1 MILSTTYRHTLR
13 QFGRSILNSY
23 GQVFFSDQIIFSV
36 ILLAVT
42 FFDFYAGLAG
52 LLSVCT
58 TSLLAFR
65 MGYDREQSSHGV
77 YGFNALLTGLGL
89 GIFFAPGL
97 QLYLIVVLAA
107 MFSFFL
113 SMGLKGVLGK
123 FGLPYL
129 SIPFLASIWLFTL
142 ATRNFSALGIS
153 ERGIYT
159 LNDLYLIGG
168 QRLVY
173 VYEWW
178 NNLHFIHFLRI
189 YFISLGAILFQFN
202 VLSGIVIAIGLLL
215 YSRIAFVL
223 SLIGF
228 SVAFV
233 FYQLVGASLNDLTY
247 SYVGFNFILTAIAI
261 GGFFV
266 IPSAGSFIWV
276 VVLMP
281 LVAILNVGFFALL
294 SNYQLSVYSLPFNV
308 IVILFLYILK
318 FRIKPGGALA
328 EVVIQRN
335 SPEKNLYSYL
345 NHSVRFRHA
354 YVVPVSLPFLGE
366 WSVSQ
371 DQDGEYTHQ
380 GPWQHAWDFVITD
393 DQGRQFRNAGDKPED
408 YFCFEKVVTAPS
420 DGVVEEVVNDVKDND
435 TGEVNVRENWGNTV
449 IIKHAEYL
457 YSCVSHLREGSVG
470 VQKGEKVRTGQ
481 RIGLCGN
488 SGRSPYPHL
497 HFQLQAQPYIGS
509 VTLDYPLSNFIS
521 TRQQNHSFAD
531 HGKPGLDER
540 VQNVQPDEL
549 LSKAFQFSPGKKLRF
564 EYALQGKNRT
574 ESWEVCTNLYNSSYL
589 EDKYGGSKAWFY
601 NNDKIFYFTHF
612 EGDTSSLLFAFY
624 LAVYKV
630 PKGMVPGLIITD
642 SFPVN
647 VLFNG
652 ALLVIQDFV
661 APFFRFLK
669 TRWVLSYSEPDN
681 RLSPDH
687 IVLRSRAERM
697 VMQSILNART
707 FEIHISARGIE
718 FFEVSDGKTS
728 IRAICKE

>member
-1 MILSTTYRHTLR
+1 MTPSATYRHTLR

-42 FFDFYAGLAG
+42 FFDVYAGLAG
-52 LLSVCT
+52 LLSVCAST
-58 TSLLAFR
+58 LLAFL
-65 MGYDREQSSHGV
+65 MGYDREQASHGV

-113 SMGLKGVLGK
+113 SLGLKGVLGK
-123 FGLPYL
+123 YGLPYL

-168 QRLVY
+168 QRLVS

-178 NNLHFIHFLRI
+178 NNLHFIHILKI

-233 FYQLVGASLNDLTY
+233 FYHLVGASLNDLTY

-266 IPSAGSFIWV
+266 IPSAASFIWV
-276 VVLMP
+276 VILMP
-281 LVAILNVGFFALL
+281 LVAILNVGFYMML
-294 SNYQLSVYSLPFNV
+294 SSYQLSVYSLPFNA
-308 IVILFLYILK
+308 IVILFLYVLK
-318 FRIKPGGALA
+318 FRISPGGALT
-328 EVVIQRN
+328 EVMIQRN

-371 DQDGEYTHQ
+371 EQGGEYTHQ
-380 GPWQHAWDFVITD
+380 GPWRHAWDFVITD
-393 DQGRQFRNAGDKPED
+393 GQGRQFRIAGDKPED
-408 YFCFEKVVTAPS
+408 YYCYEKVVTAPA
-420 DGVVEEVVNDVKDND
+420 DGVVEEVVNDVKDNAI
-435 TGEVNVRENWGNTV
+435 GEVNVRENWGNTV

-457 YSCVSHLREGSVG
+457 YSCVSHLREGSAG
-470 VQKGEKVRTGQ
+470 VQKGEKVRAGQ

-488 SGRSPYPHL
+488 SGRSPYPHV

-509 VTLDYPLSNFIS
+509 ATLDYPLSNFLC
-521 TRQQNHSFAD
+521 TRWQTPQFID
-531 HGKPGLDER
+531 HGKPSLDER
-540 VQNVQPDEL
+540 VQNVMPDDL
-549 LSKAFQFSPGKKLRF
+549 LSKAFQFSPGKQLQL
-564 EYALQGKNRT
+564 EYALQGRNIT
-574 ESWEVCTNLYNSSYL
+574 ESWEVFADVYNASYL
-589 EDKYGGSKAWFY
+589 EHKKSGSKAWFY
-601 NNDKIFYFTHF
+601 SSDKIFYFTHF
-612 EGDTSSLLFAFY
+612 EGDTKSLLFAFY
-624 LAVYKV
+624 LAAYKIQ
-630 PKGMVPGLIITD
+630 KGLVPGLHIAD

-647 VLFNG
+647 VMFSG
-652 ALLVIQDFV
+652 AMLVIQDFV

-669 TRWVLSYSEPDN
+669 TRYVLSYGEPDN

-687 IVLRSRAERM
+687 IVLRSVAERLL
-697 VMQSILNART
+697 MQSVLSAKT
-707 FEIHISARGIE
+707 FEIHISAGGIDS
-718 FFEVSDGKTS
+718 FEVSDGKTS
-728 IRAICKE
+728 IRVLCKE